1 MEYFH
6 GKVDQLNEEELLG
19 VVWVV
24 AKKEDVDSLLARVGA
39 VLLYWLVQVQG
50 APASQRKHEQ
60 QLKHVWGVGRS
71 VVATRTKSC
80 SEHACFHVVVM

>member
-39 VLLYWLVQVQG
+39 VLLY
-50 APASQRKHEQ
+50 
-60 QLKHVWGVGRS
+60 
-71 VVATRTKSC
+71 
-80 SEHACFHVVVM
+80 